1 MANFFEETEI
11 NPRTYFTA
19 ASRYSDAT
27 ICYYTDLKK
36 FTLATYK
43 RGVTGVTPNDKFMV
57 IGKGQANYYALSE
70 IRGGVRGQVA
80 CLFRTKCDVAAH
92 SVGTA
97 GRVNVAMFVPS

>member
-36 FTLATYK
+36 LTLATYK

-57 IGKGQANYYALSE
+57 IGKGQEFRPDLVSSRVYGLPDFWWRIMEANGIYDVYDFKAGVN
-70 IRGGVRGQVA
+70 IRI
-80 CLFRTKCDVAAH
+80 
-92 SVGTA
+92 
-97 GRVNVAMFVPS
+97 PSMI